1 MIFWFNLEG
10 RVLDNV
16 FAFLDFALFFSILL
30 TIFDD
35 YLFDAFDDFVCSVD
49 AFFEGAAVGLHFEF
63 EFYETIFLVDLSFDD
78 VGEDGALA
86 ELAQQAEAQ
95 QRCPEDTFCHR

>member
-1 MIFWFNLEG
+1 MIFWLHFER
-10 RVLDNV
+10 RVLHNV
-16 FAFLDFALFFSILL
+16 FAFLNLALFLSIFL
-30 TIFDD
+30 TIFDY
-35 YLFDAFDDFVCSVD
+35 YLFDAFDDLVCSVD

-78 VGEDGALA
+78 VGEYGALA